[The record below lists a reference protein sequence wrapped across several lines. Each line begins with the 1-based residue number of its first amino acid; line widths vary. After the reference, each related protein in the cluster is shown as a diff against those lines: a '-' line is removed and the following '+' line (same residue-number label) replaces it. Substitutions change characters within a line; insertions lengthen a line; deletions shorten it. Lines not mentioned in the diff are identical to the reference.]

1 VPAKTGVLSLTLGC
15 VLVLTGPALAQQF
28 TRTEIGI
35 VTSLL
40 PDNRLLSVTDAGIGA
55 RFTYNLTS
63 SFAVDSEVD
72 SYPTNTGLALT
83 SLQDGGRAT
92 SFVIGPKVG
101 IRGRRYSIFF
111 KARPG
116 FMSFGD
122 TFTSVDV
129 ISNSLAT
136 ARKTHATL
144 DLGVASEFATST
156 RAVLRFDIG
165 TLLVRYGDATLF
177 SFHGASART
186 VGRVEAPWHLGVG
199 IGYRLGNLEAA
210 EGSSPSSRPEHFQF
224 GGQYSLMTLERSAQT
239 VRDESAIGGW
249 FTWNF
254 NRYVGLDSSFS
265 CFPRQVRFVDFQQ
278 GGRIVQV
285 LAGIRSGVRRG
296 RLGVFGKFRPGLQL
310 YTLTVQ
316 NQQTQNLTPFA
327 NFAFDVGGIIE
338 VYTSRHTLLRFDA
351 GNTII
356 RYRARSTIEFD
367 GGVFQSPGF
376 TKPTIQLTS
385 GFGFRF

>member
-1 VPAKTGVLSLTLGC
+1 MQANTGVLSLTLGS
-15 VLVLTGPALAQQF
+15 VLVLTAPALAQQF
-28 TRTEIGI
+28 TRTEIGV
-35 VTSLL
+35 VTSVL
-40 PDNRLLSVTDAGIGA
+40 PANRILSATDAGGGV

-63 SFAVDSEVD
+63 SFAIDSEID

-92 SFVIGPKVG
+92 SLVIGPKVG

-116 FMSFGD
+116 FMSFSD
-122 TFTSVDV
+122 AFTSADV

-136 ARKTHATL
+136 ARKTHAAL
-144 DLGVASEFATST
+144 DLGVASDVATST
-156 RAVLRFDIG
+156 RTVLRLDIG

-177 SFHGASART
+177 SAGGFSART
-186 VGRVEAPWHLGVG
+186 VGRVEAPWHIGVG
-199 IGYRLGNLEAA
+199 IGYRLGNLQAG
-210 EGSSPSSRPEHFQF
+210 EGSSPSSRLETFQF

-239 VRDESAIGGW
+239 LRDESAIGGW

-254 NRYVGLDSSFS
+254 SRYVGLDSSFS
-265 CFPRQVRFVDFQQ
+265 FFPRQVKFVDFQQ
-278 GGRIVQV
+278 GGRIVQA

-310 YTLTVQ
+310 YTLTIQ

-327 NFAFDVGGIIE
+327 NPAFDVGGIIE
-338 VYTSRHTLLRFDA
+338 VYTSRHTMLRFDA

-356 RYRARSTIEFD
+356 HYAGRNTITFD
-367 GGVFQSPGF
+367 GTVFKSPAF
-376 TKPTIQLTS
+376 TRSTIQLTS
-385 GFGFRF
+385 GIGFRF